1 MNIIMVTSWSPRHCG
16 IATYS
21 SELVGAL
28 RKNGHHVDIICH
40 TDEEYGG
47 HREED
52 VYPVIDTSDP
62 GWDEKVFATVE
73 QLKPDVVH
81 IQHEYGL
88 YLTHGDYGGRI
99 LPLLFRL
106 KLEKIPSVMTYHS
119 IYTSLD
125 RPEAIFTDVSLRL
138 LDSAIVH
145 AEVQKLFLPY
155 NLDWIPHNV
164 HVISHGAKDV
174 VPDPLAKERFG
185 LVGKKVAL
193 CIGWFEPNK
202 RFEDVVEIWPEVIR
216 EAGTSAILLIAGD
229 ARPGSVAGIKY
240 KEQLLRKIDE
250 SPVKDHIRTILGAFD
265 PDTYDSIISASDF
278 VVLPYKHASQSGNLA
293 HSFALNKP
301 AIVSSLEGLKAEIEA
316 SGAGIAVPVD
326 DLEELR
332 KAITILLTSDL
343 MLETY
348 SEHAQGYVANYIIW
362 KNVAQKHTLV
372 YENAIDR
379 VTYGTKMRVNQT
391 I

>member
-1 MNIIMVTSWSPRHCG
+1 MNIVMVTSWSPRHCG

-40 TDEEYGG
+40 TDEDYGG

-52 VYPVIDTSDP
+52 VYPVIDTNDP
-62 GWDEKVFATVE
+62 GWDEKVHATLE
-73 QLKPDVVH
+73 QIKPDVVH

-164 HVISHGAKDV
+164 HVISHGAKEV

-185 LVGKKVAL
+185 LAGKKVAL

-202 RFEDVVEIWPEVIR
+202 RFEDVIEIWPEVIR
-216 EAGTSAILLIAGD
+216 EAGTAAILLIAGD
-229 ARPGSVAGIKY
+229 ARPGSITGIKY
-240 KEQLLRKIDE
+240 KEQLLRKIEE
-250 SPVKDHIRTILGAFD
+250 SPAKGNIKTILGAFD

-326 DLEELR
+326 DLDELR

-348 SEHAQGYVANYIIW
+348 SEHAQGYVANHIVW
-362 KNVAQKHTLV
+362 ENVARKHTLV

-379 VTYGTKMRVNQT
+379 VTYGTKVRVNQT

>member
-1 MNIIMVTSWSPRHCG
+1 MNIVMVTSWSPRHCG

-40 TDEEYGG
+40 TDEDYGG

-52 VYPVIDTSDP
+52 VYPVIDTNDP
-62 GWDEKVFATVE
+62 GWDEKVHATLE
-73 QLKPDVVH
+73 QIKPDVVH

-106 KLEKIPSVMTYHS
+106 KLEKTPSVMTYHS

-164 HVISHGAKDV
+164 HVISHGAKEV

-185 LVGKKVAL
+185 LAGKKVAL

-202 RFEDVVEIWPEVIR
+202 RFEDVIEIWPEVIR
-216 EAGTSAILLIAGD
+216 EAGTAAILLIAGD
-229 ARPGSVAGIKY
+229 ARPGSITGIKY
-240 KEQLLRKIDE
+240 KEQLLRKIEE
-250 SPVKDHIRTILGAFD
+250 SPAKGNIKTILGAFD

-326 DLEELR
+326 DLDELR

-348 SEHAQGYVANYIIW
+348 SEHAQGYVANHIIW
-362 KNVAQKHTLV
+362 ENVARKHTLV

-379 VTYGTKMRVNQT
+379 VTYGTKVRVNQT

>member
-1 MNIIMVTSWSPRHCG
+1 MNIVMVTSWSPRHCG

-28 RKNGHHVDIICH
+28 RTNGHHVDIICH

-47 HREED
+47 HREEG
-52 VYPVIDTSDP
+52 VYPVINTDDP
-62 GWDEKVFATVE
+62 GWDENVYSTI
-73 QLKPDVVH
+73 QQIKPDVVH

-99 LPLLFRL
+99 LTLLFRL
-106 KLEKIPSVMTYHS
+106 KLEKIPSAMTYHS

-125 RPEAIFTDVSLRL
+125 RPEAIFTDASLRL

-164 HVISHGAKDV
+164 HVISHGAKEV

-202 RFEDVVEIWPEVIR
+202 RFEDVVEIWPEVMQD
-216 EAGTSAILLIAGD
+216 AGEQAILLIAGD
-229 ARPGSVAGIKY
+229 ARPGSDTGIKY
-240 KEQLLRKIDE
+240 KEQLLRAIEE
-250 SPVKDHIRTILGAFD
+250 SPAKDHIKTILGAFD
-265 PDTYDSIISASDF
+265 PDTYDSIVSASDF

-326 DLEELR
+326 DLKELR

-348 SEHAQGYVANYIIW
+348 SEHARGYVTNFIVW
-362 KNVAQKHTLV
+362 KNVARKHTLV

-379 VTYGTKMRVNQT
+379 VTYGTKMRVDQT

>member
-1 MNIIMVTSWSPRHCG
+1 MKIVMVSSWSPRLCG

-21 SELVGAL
+21 SELVSAL
-28 RKNGHHVDIICH
+28 RKNGHHVDVICH
-40 TDEEYGG
+40 TDEECGG
-47 HREED
+47 HCEPG
-52 VYPVIDTSDP
+52 VYPAIDTNDS
-62 GWDEKVFATVE
+62 GWDQKVFSTIL
-73 QLKPDVVH
+73 QISPDVVH

-88 YLTHGDYGGRI
+88 YLTHGDYSGRI
-99 LPLLFRL
+99 LSLLFRL

-145 AEVQKLFLPY
+145 EEIQKLFLPY
-155 NLDWIPHNV
+155 NLGWIPYNV
-164 HVISHGAKDV
+164 HVISHGAKEV
-174 VPDPLAKERFG
+174 VPDPFAKERFG
-185 LVGKKVAL
+185 LTGKKVAL

-202 RFEDVVEIWPEVIR
+202 RFEDVVKIWPEVVR
-216 EAGTSAILLIAGD
+216 DAGEQAILVIAGD
-229 ARPGSVAGIKY
+229 ARPGSDTGAKY
-240 KEQLLRKIDE
+240 KEQLLRAIEECPARHNIK
-250 SPVKDHIRTILGAFD
+250 TILGAFD

-278 VVLPYKHASQSGNLA
+278 VVLPYKLASQSGNLA

-326 DLEELR
+326 DLEELK

-343 MLETY
+343 MLETF
-348 SEHAQGYVANYIIW
+348 SEHARGYVAKHIIW
-362 KNVAQKHTLV
+362 KNVARKHTLV
-372 YENAIDR
+372 YENTIDR
-379 VTYGTKMRVNQT
+379 VTYGTRTRVDQT

>member
-1 MNIIMVTSWSPRHCG
+1 MNIVMVTSWSPRHCG

-40 TDEEYGG
+40 TDEEFGG
-47 HREED
+47 HREES
-52 VYPVIDTSDP
+52 VYPVIDTNDP
-62 GWDEKVFATVE
+62 GWDEKVFASIL

-106 KLEKIPSVMTYHS
+106 KLEKVPSVMTYHS

-125 RPEAIFTDVSLRL
+125 RPEAMFTDVSLRL

-164 HVISHGAKDV
+164 HVISHGAKEV

-185 LVGKKVAL
+185 LAGKKVAL

-202 RFEDVVEIWPEVIR
+202 RFEDVVEIWPEVVR
-216 EAGTSAILLIAGD
+216 EAGESAILLIAGD
-229 ARPGSVAGIKY
+229 ARPGSSTGIKY
-240 KEQLLRKIDE
+240 KEQLLRKIDV
-250 SPVKDHIRTILGAFD
+250 SPAKDHIKTILGAFD

-332 KAITILLTSDL
+332 KAVTILLTSDL

-348 SEHAQGYVANYIIW
+348 SQHAQGYVANYIIW
-362 KNVAQKHTLV
+362 ENVARKHTLV

>member
-1 MNIIMVTSWSPRHCG
+1 MVTSWSPRHCG

-40 TDEEYGG
+40 IDDDYGG
-47 HREED
+47 HREEG
-52 VYPVIDTSDP
+52 VYPVIDTNDP
-62 GWDEKVFATVE
+62 GWDEKVHATLE
-73 QLKPDVVH
+73 QIKPDVVH

-164 HVISHGAKDV
+164 HVISHGAKEV
-174 VPDPLAKERFG
+174 VPDPLAKQRFG
-185 LVGKKVAL
+185 LAGKKVAL

-202 RFEDVVEIWPEVIR
+202 RFEDVIEIWPEVIR
-216 EAGTSAILLIAGD
+216 EAGTAAILLIAGD
-229 ARPGSVAGIKY
+229 ARPGSITGIKY
-240 KEQLLRKIDE
+240 KEQLLRKIEE
-250 SPVKDHIRTILGAFD
+250 SPAKGNIKKILGAFD

-326 DLEELR
+326 DLDELR

-348 SEHAQGYVANYIIW
+348 SEHAQGYVANHIVW
-362 KNVAQKHTLV
+362 ENVARKHTLV

-379 VTYGTKMRVNQT
+379 VTYGTKVRVNQT

>member
-1 MNIIMVTSWSPRHCG
+1 MNIVMVTSWSPRHCG

-28 RKNGHHVDIICH
+28 RKSGHSVKIICH
-40 TDEEYGG
+40 TDEECGG
-47 HREED
+47 HQEEG
-52 VYPVIDTSDP
+52 VYPVIDTNNP
-62 GWDEKVFATVE
+62 GWDESIYRTIK
-73 QLKPDVVH
+73 QIKPDVVH

-88 YLTHGDYGGRI
+88 YLTHGDYGSRI

-125 RPEAIFTDVSLRL
+125 RPETIFTDVSLRL

-164 HVISHGAKDV
+164 HVISHGAKEV
-174 VPDPLAKERFG
+174 VPDPVAKERFG

-202 RFEDVVEIWPEVIR
+202 RFEDVIEIWPEIMQK
-216 EAGTSAILLIAGD
+216 AGEQAVLVIAGD
-229 ARPGSVAGIKY
+229 ARPGSETGTKY
-240 KEQLLRKIDE
+240 KEQLLRAIEASSAKE
-250 SPVKDHIRTILGAFD
+250 HIKTIIGAFG

-332 KAITILLTSDL
+332 KAITIMLTSDL
-343 MLETY
+343 MLDTY
-348 SEHAQGYVANYIIW
+348 SEHARDYVANHIIW
-362 KNVAQKHTLV
+362 ANIARKHTLV
-372 YENAIDR
+372 YGNAIDR

>member
-1 MNIIMVTSWSPRHCG
+1 
-16 IATYS
+16 
-21 SELVGAL
+21 L
-28 RKNGHHVDIICH
+28 
-40 TDEEYGG
+40 
-47 HREED
+47 
-52 VYPVIDTSDP
+52 
-62 GWDEKVFATVE
+62 E
-73 QLKPDVVH
+73 QIKPDVVH

-164 HVISHGAKDV
+164 HVISHGAKEV

-185 LVGKKVAL
+185 LAGKKVAL

-202 RFEDVVEIWPEVIR
+202 RFEDVIEIWPEVIR
-216 EAGTSAILLIAGD
+216 EAGTAAILLIAGD
-229 ARPGSVAGIKY
+229 ARPGSITGIKY
-240 KEQLLRKIDE
+240 KEQLLRKIEE
-250 SPVKDHIRTILGAFD
+250 SPAKDNIKTILGAFD

-326 DLEELR
+326 DLDELR

-348 SEHAQGYVANYIIW
+348 SEHAKGYVANHIVW
-362 KNVAQKHTLV
+362 ENVARKHTLV

-379 VTYGTKMRVNQT
+379 VTYGTKVRVNQT

>member
-1 MNIIMVTSWSPRHCG
+1 MNIVMVTSWSPRHCG

-28 RKNGHHVDIICH
+28 RKIGHNVSIICH
-40 TDEEYGG
+40 TDEEFGG
-47 HREED
+47 HREEN
-52 VYPVIDTSDP
+52 VYPVINTEDP
-62 GWDEKVFATVE
+62 GWDERVYRTVTE
-73 QLKPDVVH
+73 IKPDVVH

-88 YLTHGDYGGRI
+88 YLSDEDYGGRI

-106 KLEKIPSVMTYHS
+106 TLKKIPTVMTYHS

-125 RPEAIFTDVSLRL
+125 RPQAIFTDVSLRL

-164 HVISHGAKDV
+164 HVISHGAKEAT
-174 VPDPLAKERFG
+174 PDPKAKERFG

-202 RFEDVVEIWPEVIR
+202 RFEDVVKIWPEIVR
-216 EAGTSAILLIAGD
+216 EAGKDAVLLIAGD
-229 ARPGSVAGIKY
+229 ARPGSIAGIRY
-240 KEQLLRKIDE
+240 KEKLLRTIDA
-250 SPVKDHIRTILGAFD
+250 SPAKKNIKTILGAFD
-265 PDTYDSIISASDF
+265 PDTYDSIISAADF

-316 SGAGIAVPVD
+316 SGAGITTPVD

-332 KAITILLTSDL
+332 RAITILLTSDL
-343 MLETY
+343 MLKTY
-348 SEHAQGYVANYIIW
+348 SEHAKGYVANFIVWENIA
-362 KNVAQKHTLV
+362 KKHTLV

-379 VTYGTKMRVNQT
+379 VTYGTRMQTNQT

>member
-1 MNIIMVTSWSPRHCG
+1 MKIVMVSSWSPRLCG

-21 SELVGAL
+21 SELVAAL
-28 RKNGHHVDIICH
+28 RKNGHHVDVICH
-40 TDEEYGG
+40 TDEECGG
-47 HREED
+47 HCEPG
-52 VYPVIDTSDP
+52 VYPVIDTNDP
-62 GWDEKVFATVE
+62 GWDQKVFSAIL
-73 QLKPDVVH
+73 QISPDVVH

-88 YLTHGDYGGRI
+88 YLTHGDYSGRI

-145 AEVQKLFLPY
+145 EEIQKLFLPY
-155 NLDWIPHNV
+155 NLGWIPYNV
-164 HVISHGAKDV
+164 HVISHGAKEV
-174 VPDPLAKERFG
+174 VPDPFAKERFG
-185 LVGKKVAL
+185 LTGKKVAL

-202 RFEDVVEIWPEVIR
+202 RFEDVVKIWPEVVR
-216 EAGTSAILLIAGD
+216 DAGEQAILVIAGD
-229 ARPGSVAGIKY
+229 ARAGSDTGAKY
-240 KEQLLRKIDE
+240 KEQLLRAIEECPARHNIK
-250 SPVKDHIRTILGAFD
+250 TILGAFD

-316 SGAGIAVPVD
+316 SGAGIAVRVD
-326 DLEELR
+326 DLEELK

-343 MLETY
+343 MLKTY
-348 SEHAQGYVANYIIW
+348 SEHARGYVANHIMW
-362 KNVAQKHTLV
+362 ENVARKHTLV

-379 VTYGTKMRVNQT
+379 VTYGTRTRVDQT

>member
-1 MNIIMVTSWSPRHCG
+1 MNIVMVTSWSPRHCG

-40 TDEEYGG
+40 IDDDYGG
-47 HREED
+47 HREEG
-52 VYPVIDTSDP
+52 VYPVIDTNDP
-62 GWDEKVFATVE
+62 GWDEKVHATLE
-73 QLKPDVVH
+73 QIKPDVVH

-164 HVISHGAKDV
+164 HVISHGAKEV
-174 VPDPLAKERFG
+174 VPDPLAKQRFG
-185 LVGKKVAL
+185 LAGKKVAL

-202 RFEDVVEIWPEVIR
+202 RFEDVIEIWPEVIR
-216 EAGTSAILLIAGD
+216 EAGTAAILLIAGD
-229 ARPGSVAGIKY
+229 ARPGSITGIKY
-240 KEQLLRKIDE
+240 KEQLLRKIEE
-250 SPVKDHIRTILGAFD
+250 SPAKDNIKTILGAFD

-326 DLEELR
+326 DLAELR

-348 SEHAQGYVANYIIW
+348 SEHAQGYVANHIVW
-362 KNVAQKHTLV
+362 ENVARKHTLV

-379 VTYGTKMRVNQT
+379 VTYGTKVRVNQT

>member
-1 MNIIMVTSWSPRHCG
+1 MNIVMVTSWSPRHCG

-40 TDEEYGG
+40 TDEDYGG

-52 VYPVIDTSDP
+52 VYPVIDTNDP
-62 GWDEKVFATVE
+62 GWDEKVHATLE
-73 QLKPDVVH
+73 QIKPDVVH

-164 HVISHGAKDV
+164 HVISHGAKEV

-185 LVGKKVAL
+185 LAGKKVAL

-202 RFEDVVEIWPEVIR
+202 RFEDVIEIWPEVIR
-216 EAGTSAILLIAGD
+216 EAGTAAILLIAGD
-229 ARPGSVAGIKY
+229 ARPGSITGIKY
-240 KEQLLRKIDE
+240 KEQLLRKIEE
-250 SPVKDHIRTILGAFD
+250 SPAKGNIKTILGAFD

-326 DLEELR
+326 DLDELR

-348 SEHAQGYVANYIIW
+348 SEHAQGYVANHIIW
-362 KNVAQKHTLV
+362 ENVARKHTLV

-379 VTYGTKMRVNQT
+379 VTYGTKVRVNQT

>member
-1 MNIIMVTSWSPRHCG
+1 MKIVMVSSWSPRHCG

-21 SELVGAL
+21 AELVSAL
-28 RKNGHHVDIICH
+28 RKKGHQVDIICH
-40 TDEEYGG
+40 TDEECGG
-47 HREED
+47 HSEQG
-52 VYPVIDTSDP
+52 VYPIINTDDP
-62 GWDEKVFATVE
+62 GWDQKVFSAIL
-73 QLKPDVVH
+73 QISPDVVH

-88 YLTHGDYGGRI
+88 YLTRGDYSGRI
-99 LPLLFRL
+99 LTLLFRL

-125 RPEAIFTDVSLRL
+125 RPEAIFTDASLRL

-145 AEVQKLFLPY
+145 EEIQKLFLPY
-155 NLDWIPHNV
+155 NLDWIPYNV
-164 HVISHGAKDV
+164 HVISHGAKEV
-174 VPDPLAKERFG
+174 VPDPFAKERFG
-185 LVGKKVAL
+185 LTGKKVAL

-202 RFEDVVEIWPEVIR
+202 RFEDVVKIWPEVVQD
-216 EAGTSAILLIAGD
+216 AGEQAILVIAGD
-229 ARPGSVAGIKY
+229 ARPGSDTGAKY
-240 KEQLLRKIDE
+240 KEHLLRAIEACPARDNIK
-250 SPVKDHIRTILGAFD
+250 TILGAFD

-326 DLEELR
+326 DLVELK

-348 SEHAQGYVANYIIW
+348 SDHAQGYVANHIMW
-362 KNVAQKHTLV
+362 ENVAQKHTLV

-379 VTYGTKMRVNQT
+379 VAYGTRTRVDQT

>member
-1 MNIIMVTSWSPRHCG
+1 MNIVMVTSWSPRHCG

-40 TDEEYGG
+40 TDEDCGG
-47 HREED
+47 HCEED
-52 VYPVIDTSDP
+52 VYSVIDTNDP
-62 GWDEKVFATVE
+62 GWDEKVYATV
-73 QLKPDVVH
+73 QQIKPDVVH

-88 YLTHGDYGGRI
+88 YLMHGDYGGRI
-99 LPLLFRL
+99 IPLLFRF

-164 HVISHGAKDV
+164 HVISHGAKEV

-185 LVGKKVAL
+185 LAGKKVAL

-202 RFEDVVEIWPEVIR
+202 RFEDVIEIWPEVIR
-216 EAGTSAILLIAGD
+216 EAGKAAILLIAGD
-229 ARPGSVAGIKY
+229 ARPGSSTGIKY
-240 KEQLLRKIDE
+240 KEQLLRKIGE
-250 SPVKDHIRTILGAFD
+250 SPAKDNIKTILGAFD

-326 DLEELR
+326 DLDELR

-348 SEHAQGYVANYIIW
+348 SEHAQGYVANHIIW
-362 KNVAQKHTLV
+362 ENVARKHTLV

-379 VTYGTKMRVNQT
+379 VTYGTKVRVNQT

>member
-1 MNIIMVTSWSPRHCG
+1 MNIVMVTSWSPRHCG

-40 TDEEYGG
+40 TDEDYGG

-52 VYPVIDTSDP
+52 VYPVIDTNDP
-62 GWDEKVFATVE
+62 GWDEKVHATLE
-73 QLKPDVVH
+73 QIKPDVVH

-164 HVISHGAKDV
+164 HVISHGAKEV

-185 LVGKKVAL
+185 LAGKKVAL

-202 RFEDVVEIWPEVIR
+202 RFEDVIEIWPEVIR
-216 EAGTSAILLIAGD
+216 EAGTAAILLIAGD
-229 ARPGSVAGIKY
+229 ARPGSITGIKY
-240 KEQLLRKIDE
+240 KEQLLRKIEE
-250 SPVKDHIRTILGAFD
+250 SPAKGNIKTILGAFD

-326 DLEELR
+326 DLDELR

-348 SEHAQGYVANYIIW
+348 SEHAKGYVANHIVW
-362 KNVAQKHTLV
+362 ENVARKHTLV

-379 VTYGTKMRVNQT
+379 VTYGTKVRVNQT

>member
-1 MNIIMVTSWSPRHCG
+1 MKIVMVSSWLPRHCG

-21 SELVGAL
+21 AELVGAL
-28 RKNGHHVDIICH
+28 RKKGHHVDIICH
-40 TDEEYGG
+40 TDEECGG
-47 HREED
+47 HSEQGVFPIINTD
-52 VYPVIDTSDP
+52 DP
-62 GWDEKVFATVE
+62 GWDQKVFSAIL
-73 QLKPDVVH
+73 QINPDVVH

-88 YLTHGDYGGRI
+88 YLTHGDYSGRI
-99 LPLLFRL
+99 LTLLFRL

-125 RPEAIFTDVSLRL
+125 RPEAIFTDASLRL

-145 AEVQKLFLPY
+145 EEIQKLFLPY
-155 NLDWIPHNV
+155 NLDWIPYNV
-164 HVISHGAKDV
+164 HVISHGAKEV
-174 VPDPLAKERFG
+174 VADPFAKKRFG
-185 LVGKKVAL
+185 LADKKVAL

-202 RFEDVVEIWPEVIR
+202 RFEDVVKIWPEVVR
-216 EAGTSAILLIAGD
+216 DAGKQAILVIAGD
-229 ARPGSVAGIKY
+229 ARPGSDTGTRY
-240 KEQLLRKIDE
+240 KELLLRAIEDCPARENIK
-250 SPVKDHIRTILGAFD
+250 VILGAFD

-326 DLEELR
+326 DLEELK
-332 KAITILLTSDL
+332 KAITILFTSDL

-348 SEHAQGYVANYIIW
+348 SKHAQGYVANHIMW
-362 KNVAQKHTLV
+362 ENVARKHTLV

-379 VTYGTKMRVNQT
+379 VAYGTRTRVDQT

>member
-1 MNIIMVTSWSPRHCG
+1 MNIVMVTSWSPRHCG

-40 TDEEYGG
+40 TDEDYGG

-52 VYPVIDTSDP
+52 VYPVIDTNDP
-62 GWDEKVFATVE
+62 GWDEKVHATLE
-73 QLKPDVVH
+73 QIKPDVVH

-106 KLEKIPSVMTYHS
+106 KLEKTPSVMTYHS

-164 HVISHGAKDV
+164 HVISHGAKEV

-185 LVGKKVAL
+185 LAGKKVAL

-202 RFEDVVEIWPEVIR
+202 RFEDVIEIWPEVIR
-216 EAGTSAILLIAGD
+216 EAGTAAILLIAGD
-229 ARPGSVAGIKY
+229 ARPGSITGIKY
-240 KEQLLRKIDE
+240 KEQLLRKIEE
-250 SPVKDHIRTILGAFD
+250 SPAKGNIKTILGAFD

-326 DLEELR
+326 DLDELR

-348 SEHAQGYVANYIIW
+348 SEHAQGYVANHIVW
-362 KNVAQKHTLV
+362 ENVARKHTLV

-379 VTYGTKMRVNQT
+379 VTYGTKVRVNQT

>member
-1 MNIIMVTSWSPRHCG
+1 MKIVMVSSWSPRHCG

-21 SELVGAL
+21 AELVGAL
-28 RKNGHHVDIICH
+28 RKKGHQVDIICH
-40 TDEEYGG
+40 TDEECGG
-47 HREED
+47 HSD
-52 VYPVIDTSDP
+52 QGVYPVINTDDP
-62 GWDEKVFATVE
+62 GWDQKVFSAIL
-73 QLKPDVVH
+73 QISPDVVH

-88 YLTHGDYGGRI
+88 YLTGGDYSGRI
-99 LPLLFRL
+99 LTLLFRL

-125 RPEAIFTDVSLRL
+125 RPEAIFTDASLRL

-145 AEVQKLFLPY
+145 EEIQKLFLPY
-155 NLDWIPHNV
+155 NLDWIPYNV
-164 HVISHGAKDV
+164 HVISHGAKEV
-174 VPDPLAKERFG
+174 VPDPFAKERFG
-185 LVGKKVAL
+185 LTGKKVAL

-202 RFEDVVEIWPEVIR
+202 RFEDVVKIWPEVVR
-216 EAGTSAILLIAGD
+216 DAGEQAILVIAGD
-229 ARPGSVAGIKY
+229 ARPGSDTGAKY
-240 KEQLLRKIDE
+240 KEHLLRAIEACPARDNIK
-250 SPVKDHIRTILGAFD
+250 TILGAFD

-326 DLEELR
+326 DLVELK

-348 SEHAQGYVANYIIW
+348 SDHAQGYVANHIMW
-362 KNVAQKHTLV
+362 ENVAQKHTLV

-379 VTYGTKMRVNQT
+379 VAYGTRTRVDQT

>member
-1 MNIIMVTSWSPRHCG
+1 MDIVMVTSWSPRHCG

-47 HREED
+47 HREEG
-52 VYPVIDTSDP
+52 VYPVIDTNDP
-62 GWDEKVFATVE
+62 GWDEKVYATV
-73 QLKPDVVH
+73 QQIKPDVVH

-99 LPLLFRL
+99 VPLLFRL

-164 HVISHGAKDV
+164 HVISHGAKEV
-174 VPDPLAKERFG
+174 VPDPLAKERFD
-185 LVGKKVAL
+185 LAGKKVAL

-202 RFEDVVEIWPEVIR
+202 RFEDVIEIWPEVIR
-216 EAGTSAILLIAGD
+216 EAGKAAILLIAGD
-229 ARPGSVAGIKY
+229 ARPGSSTGIKY
-240 KEQLLRKIDE
+240 KEQLLRKIEE
-250 SPVKDHIRTILGAFD
+250 SPAKDNIKTILGAFD

-326 DLEELR
+326 DLAELR

-348 SEHAQGYVANYIIW
+348 SEHAQGYVAKHIIW
-362 KNVAQKHTLV
+362 ENVARKHTLV

-379 VTYGTKMRVNQT
+379 VTYGTKVRVNQT

>member
-1 MNIIMVTSWSPRHCG
+1 MNIVMVTSWSPRHCG

-47 HREED
+47 HREEG
-52 VYPVIDTSDP
+52 VYPVINTDDP
-62 GWDEKVFATVE
+62 GWDENVYSTI
-73 QLKPDVVH
+73 QQIKPDVVH

-99 LPLLFRL
+99 LTLLFRL
-106 KLEKIPSVMTYHS
+106 KLEKIPSAMTYHS

-125 RPEAIFTDVSLRL
+125 LPEAIFTDASLRL

-164 HVISHGAKDV
+164 HVISHGAKEV

-202 RFEDVVEIWPEVIR
+202 RFEDVVEIWPEVMR
-216 EAGTSAILLIAGD
+216 DAGEEAILLIAGD
-229 ARPGSVAGIKY
+229 ARPGSDTGIKY
-240 KEQLLRKIDE
+240 KEQLLRAIEE
-250 SPVKDHIRTILGAFD
+250 SPAKDHIKTILGAFD
-265 PDTYDSIISASDF
+265 PDTYDSIVSASDF

-326 DLEELR
+326 DLKELR

-348 SEHAQGYVANYIIW
+348 SEHARGYVTNYIVW
-362 KNVAQKHTLV
+362 KNVARKHTLV
-372 YENAIDR
+372 YENTIDR
-379 VTYGTKMRVNQT
+379 VTYGTKMRMDQT

>member
-1 MNIIMVTSWSPRHCG
+1 MNIVMVTSWSPRHCG

-40 TDEEYGG
+40 TDEDYGG

-52 VYPVIDTSDP
+52 VYPVIDTNDP
-62 GWDEKVFATVE
+62 GWDEKVHATLE
-73 QLKPDVVH
+73 QIKPDVVH

-106 KLEKIPSVMTYHS
+106 KLEKTPSVMTYHS

-164 HVISHGAKDV
+164 HVISHGAKEV

-185 LVGKKVAL
+185 LAGKKVAL

-202 RFEDVVEIWPEVIR
+202 RFEDVIEIWPEVIR
-216 EAGTSAILLIAGD
+216 EAGTAAILLIAGD
-229 ARPGSVAGIKY
+229 ARPGSITGIKY
-240 KEQLLRKIDE
+240 KEQLLRKIEE
-250 SPVKDHIRTILGAFD
+250 SPAKDNIKTILGAFD

-326 DLEELR
+326 DLDELR

-348 SEHAQGYVANYIIW
+348 SEHAQGYVANHIVW
-362 KNVAQKHTLV
+362 ENVARKHTLV

-379 VTYGTKMRVNQT
+379 VTYGTKVRVNQT

>member
-1 MNIIMVTSWSPRHCG
+1 MKIVMISSWSPRHCG

-28 RKNGHHVDIICH
+28 RKKGHHVDIICH

-47 HREED
+47 HHEPG
-52 VYPVIDTSDP
+52 VYPLIDTDDP
-62 GWDEKVFATVE
+62 GWDQKVFRAIR
-73 QLKPDVVH
+73 QISPDVVH

-88 YLTHGDYGGRI
+88 YLTHGDYSGRI
-99 LPLLFRL
+99 LPLLFSL

-119 IYTSLD
+119 IFTSLH
-125 RPEAIFTDVSLRL
+125 RPEAIFTDASLRL

-145 AEVQKLFLPY
+145 EEIQKLFLPY
-155 NLDWIPHNV
+155 NLDWIPYNV
-164 HVISHGAKDV
+164 HVISHGAKEA
-174 VPDPLAKERFG
+174 VPDPVAKERFG
-185 LVGKKVAL
+185 LTKKKVAL

-202 RFEDVVEIWPEVIR
+202 RFEDVVKIWPDIVQD
-216 EAGTSAILLIAGD
+216 AGEQVTLVIAGD
-229 ARPGSVAGIKY
+229 ARPGSETGAKY
-240 KEQLLRKIDE
+240 KEELLRTIEECPAKGNI
-250 SPVKDHIRTILGAFD
+250 KTILGAFD
-265 PDTYDSIISASDF
+265 PETYDSIISASDF
-278 VVLPYKHASQSGNLA
+278 VVLPYKQASQSGNLA

-301 AIVSSLEGLKAEIEA
+301 AVVSSLEGLKAEIEA

-326 DLEELR
+326 DLGELK

-348 SEHAQGYVANYIIW
+348 SKRAQGYVANYIIW
-362 KNVAQKHTLV
+362 ENVARKHTLV

-379 VTYGTKMRVNQT
+379 VMYGTKRRVNQT

>member
-1 MNIIMVTSWSPRHCG
+1 MDIVMVTSWSPRHCG

-47 HREED
+47 HREEG
-52 VYPVIDTSDP
+52 VYPVIDTNDP
-62 GWDEKVFATVE
+62 GWDEKVYATV
-73 QLKPDVVH
+73 QQIKPDVVH

-99 LPLLFRL
+99 VPLLFRL

-164 HVISHGAKDV
+164 HVISHGAKEV
-174 VPDPLAKERFG
+174 VPDPLAKERFD
-185 LVGKKVAL
+185 LAGKKVAL

-202 RFEDVVEIWPEVIR
+202 RFEDVIEIWPEVIR
-216 EAGTSAILLIAGD
+216 EAGKAAILLIAGD
-229 ARPGSVAGIKY
+229 ARPGSSTGIKY
-240 KEQLLRKIDE
+240 KEQLLRKIEE
-250 SPVKDHIRTILGAFD
+250 SPAKDNIKTILGAFD

-326 DLEELR
+326 DLAELR

-348 SEHAQGYVANYIIW
+348 SEHAQGYVANHIIW
-362 KNVAQKHTLV
+362 KNVARKHTLV

-379 VTYGTKMRVNQT
+379 VTYGTKVRVNQT

>member
-1 MNIIMVTSWSPRHCG
+1 MDIVMVTSWSPRHCG

-47 HREED
+47 HREEG
-52 VYPVIDTSDP
+52 VYPVIDTNDP
-62 GWDEKVFATVE
+62 GWDEKVYATV
-73 QLKPDVVH
+73 QQIKPDVVH

-99 LPLLFRL
+99 VPLLFRL

-164 HVISHGAKDV
+164 HVISHGAKEV

-185 LVGKKVAL
+185 LAGKKVAL

-202 RFEDVVEIWPEVIR
+202 RFEDVIEIWPEVIR
-216 EAGTSAILLIAGD
+216 EAGKAAILLIAGD
-229 ARPGSVAGIKY
+229 ARPGSSTGIKY
-240 KEQLLRKIDE
+240 KEQLLRKIEE
-250 SPVKDHIRTILGAFD
+250 SPAKDNIKTILGAFD

-301 AIVSSLEGLKAEIEA
+301 AIVSSLEGLKAGIEA

-326 DLEELR
+326 DLAELR

-348 SEHAQGYVANYIIW
+348 SEHAQGYVANHIIW
-362 KNVAQKHTLV
+362 KNVARKHTLV

-379 VTYGTKMRVNQT
+379 VTYGTKVRVNQT

>member
-1 MNIIMVTSWSPRHCG
+1 MNIVMVTSWSPRHCG

-21 SELVGAL
+21 SELVAAL
-28 RKNGHHVDIICH
+28 RRVGHKVSIVCHVD
-40 TDEEYGG
+40 EEFGG

-52 VYPVIDTSDP
+52 VYPVINNDNP
-62 GWDEKVFATVE
+62 GWDEEVYRAIKE
-73 QLKPDVVH
+73 IKPDVVH

-88 YLTHGDYGGRI
+88 YITHGDYGGRI
-99 LPLLFRL
+99 IPLLFRL
-106 KLEKIPSVMTYHS
+106 KLDKIPTVMTYHS

-125 RPEAIFTDVSLRL
+125 RPEAIFTDLSLRL

-164 HVISHGAKDV
+164 HVIAHGAKEV
-174 VPDPLAKERFG
+174 VPDPKAKERFG
-185 LVGKKVAL
+185 LVGKKAAL

-202 RFEDVVEIWPEVIR
+202 RFEDVVKLWPDIIKD
-216 EAGTSAILLIAGD
+216 AGKDAVLVIAGD
-229 ARPGSVAGIKY
+229 ARPGSSTGIKY
-240 KEQLLRKIDE
+240 KDKLLKAIDQ
-250 SPVKDHIRTILGAFD
+250 SPVKGNIKTIIGAFD
-265 PDTYDSIISASDF
+265 PETYDSIISAADF

-316 SGAGIAVPVD
+316 SGAGISVAVN
-326 DLEELR
+326 DLQELR

-343 MLETY
+343 MLRTY
-348 SEHAQGYVANYIIW
+348 SEHAKGYVANHIVW
-362 KNVAQKHTLV
+362 ENVAKKHTLV

-379 VTYGTKMRVNQT
+379 VTYGTKIRTQQM

>member
-1 MNIIMVTSWSPRHCG
+1 MDIVMVTSWSPRHCG

-28 RKNGHHVDIICH
+28 RKVGHTVYIICH

-47 HREED
+47 HKEAD
-52 VYPVIDTSDP
+52 VYPVIDNSDA
-62 GWDEKVFATVE
+62 GWDIKVYKTIKR
-73 QLKPDVVH
+73 LKPDIVH

-88 YLTHGDYGGRI
+88 YLTDGDFSGRI
-99 LPLLFRL
+99 LTLLYRL
-106 KLEKIPSVMTYHS
+106 KLDRIPSAMTYHS
-119 IYTSLD
+119 IYTTLD

-155 NLDWIPHNV
+155 NLDWIPYNV

-174 VPDPLAKERFG
+174 VPIPNAKERFG
-185 LVGKKVAL
+185 LTNKKVAL

-202 RFEDVVEIWPEVIR
+202 RFEDVVKIWPDVVK
-216 EAGTSAILLIAGD
+216 EAGKDAVLVIAGD
-229 ARPGSVAGIKY
+229 ARPGSSSGIKY
-240 KEQLLRKIDE
+240 KEKLIKEINNSQA
-250 SPVKDHIRTILGAFD
+250 KDNIKVIIGAFD
-265 PDTYDSIISASDF
+265 PDTYDAIVSAADF

-293 HSFALNKP
+293 HAFALNKP
-301 AIVSSLEGLKAEIEA
+301 AVVTSLEGLKAEIEA

-326 DLEELR
+326 DLDELR
-332 KAITILLTSDL
+332 KSITILLTSDL
-343 MLETY
+343 ILETY
-348 SEHAQGYVANYIIW
+348 REHAKGYVANYIVWENIA
-362 KNVAQKHTLV
+362 KKHTLV

-379 VTYGTKMRVNQT
+379 VQYGVKAKTTMT

>member
-1 MNIIMVTSWSPRHCG
+1 MNIVMVTSWSPRHCG

-40 TDEEYGG
+40 TDEEFGG
-47 HREED
+47 HREEG
-52 VYPVIDTSDP
+52 VYPVIDTNDP
-62 GWDEKVFATVE
+62 GWDEKVYVTV
-73 QLKPDVVH
+73 QQIKPDVVH

-99 LPLLFRL
+99 LPLVFRL
-106 KLEKIPSVMTYHS
+106 KLEKIPSIMTYHS

-164 HVISHGAKDV
+164 HVISHGAKEV
-174 VPDPLAKERFG
+174 VPDPRAKERFG
-185 LVGKKVAL
+185 LAGKKVAL

-202 RFEDVVEIWPEVIR
+202 RFEDVIEIWPEVVG
-216 EAGTSAILLIAGD
+216 EAGTTVILLIAGD
-229 ARPGSVAGIKY
+229 ARPGSLTGIKY
-240 KEQLLRKIDE
+240 KEQLLRKIAE

-348 SEHAQGYVANYIIW
+348 SEHAKGYVANHIIW
-362 KNVAQKHTLV
+362 ENVARKHTLV

>member
-1 MNIIMVTSWSPRHCG
+1 MNIVMVTSWSPRHCG

-40 TDEEYGG
+40 IDDDYGG
-47 HREED
+47 HREEG
-52 VYPVIDTSDP
+52 VYPVIDTNDP
-62 GWDEKVFATVE
+62 GWDEKVHATLE
-73 QLKPDVVH
+73 QIKPDVVH

-164 HVISHGAKDV
+164 HVISHGAKEV

-185 LVGKKVAL
+185 LAGKKVAL

-216 EAGTSAILLIAGD
+216 EAGTAAILLIAGD
-229 ARPGSVAGIKY
+229 ARPGSITGIKY

-348 SEHAQGYVANYIIW
+348 SEHAQGYVANHIIW
-362 KNVAQKHTLV
+362 ENVARKHTLV

>member
-1 MNIIMVTSWSPRHCG
+1 MNIVMVTSWSPRHCG

-40 TDEEYGG
+40 TDEDYGG

-52 VYPVIDTSDP
+52 VYPVIDTNDP
-62 GWDEKVFATVE
+62 GWDEKVHATLV
-73 QLKPDVVH
+73 QIKPDVVH

-164 HVISHGAKDV
+164 HVISHGAKEV

-185 LVGKKVAL
+185 LAGKKVAL

-202 RFEDVVEIWPEVIR
+202 RFEDVIEIWPEVIR
-216 EAGTSAILLIAGD
+216 EAGTAAILLIAGD
-229 ARPGSVAGIKY
+229 ARPGSITGIKY
-240 KEQLLRKIDE
+240 KEQLLRKIEE
-250 SPVKDHIRTILGAFD
+250 SPAKGNIKTILGAFD

-326 DLEELR
+326 DLDELR

-348 SEHAQGYVANYIIW
+348 SEHAQGYVANHIVW
-362 KNVAQKHTLV
+362 ENVARKHTLV

-379 VTYGTKMRVNQT
+379 VTYGTKVRVNQT

>member
-1 MNIIMVTSWSPRHCG
+1 
-16 IATYS
+16 
-21 SELVGAL
+21 
-28 RKNGHHVDIICH
+28 VDIICH
-40 TDEEYGG
+40 TDAEYGG
-47 HREED
+47 HREEG
-52 VYPVIDTSDP
+52 VCPVINTDDP
-62 GWDEKVFATVE
+62 GWDENVYRTI
-73 QLKPDVVH
+73 QQIKPDVVH

-88 YLTHGDYGGRI
+88 YITHGDYGGRI
-99 LPLLFRL
+99 LTLLFRL

-125 RPEAIFTDVSLRL
+125 RPEAIFTDGSLRL
-138 LDSAIVH
+138 LDAAIVH

-164 HVISHGAKDV
+164 HVISHGAKEV

-185 LVGKKVAL
+185 LAGKKVAL

-202 RFEDVVEIWPEVIR
+202 RFEDVIEIWPEIMR
-216 EAGTSAILLIAGD
+216 DAGEQAILLIAGD
-229 ARPGSVAGIKY
+229 ARPGSDTGIKY
-240 KEQLLRKIDE
+240 KEQLLRAIEE
-250 SPVKDHIRTILGAFD
+250 SPAKDHIRTILGAFD
-265 PDTYDSIISASDF
+265 PETYDSIISASDF

-348 SEHAQGYVANYIIW
+348 SEHARGYVANHIIW
-362 KNVAQKHTLV
+362 ENVARKHTLV

-379 VTYGTKMRVNQT
+379 VTYGTKMRVDQT

>member
-1 MNIIMVTSWSPRHCG
+1 MNIVMVTSWSPRHCG

-40 TDEEYGG
+40 TDEDYGG
-47 HREED
+47 HREEG
-52 VYPVIDTSDP
+52 VYPVIDTNDP
-62 GWDEKVFATVE
+62 GWDEKVHATLE
-73 QLKPDVVH
+73 QIKPDVVH

-106 KLEKIPSVMTYHS
+106 KLEKTPSVMTYHS

-164 HVISHGAKDV
+164 HVISHGAKEV

-185 LVGKKVAL
+185 LAGKKVAL

-202 RFEDVVEIWPEVIR
+202 RFEDVIEIWPEVIR
-216 EAGTSAILLIAGD
+216 EAGTAAILLIAGD
-229 ARPGSVAGIKY
+229 ARPGSITGIKY
-240 KEQLLRKIDE
+240 KEQLLRKIEE
-250 SPVKDHIRTILGAFD
+250 SPAKGNIKTILGAFD

-326 DLEELR
+326 DLDELR
-332 KAITILLTSDL
+332 KAVTILLTSDL

-348 SEHAQGYVANYIIW
+348 SEHAKGYVANHIVW
-362 KNVAQKHTLV
+362 ENVARKHTLV

-379 VTYGTKMRVNQT
+379 VTYGTKVRVNQT